1 MNMILDGISTKS
13 PQLQALIDSC
23 NNGIPS
29 AMHKLGKCFETG
41 ELLDG
46 ETSLGV
52 ANYLVHKAADKGY
65 ANAQTTLGFYFFMG
79 RGRKA
84 DYDSSTYWYTEA
96 IKNGSSEAKYYLA
109 LAYADG
115 YYTGN
120 SPSEKKTSEAIRL
133 YEESANE
140 GVAKSK
146 YRLGLYYYNREDY
159 HKSKEWFEK
168 ALQSNLPAM
177 EESKAQFHMGQIYE
191 LGKVKVVDYKKAFE
205 WYMKSATN
213 GEGYVPAMYY
223 LARCYEYARGTDRN
237 IPKAREWY
245 KKAADRGDSRA
256 KEKLNKF

>member
-1 MNMILDGISTKS
+1 
-13 PQLQALIDSC
+13 
-23 NNGIPS
+23 
-29 AMHKLGKCFETG
+29 MH
-41 ELLDG
+41 
-46 ETSLGV
+46 
-52 ANYLVHKAADKGY
+52 GY
-65 ANAQTTLGFYFFMG
+65 AF
-79 RGRKA
+79 K
-84 DYDSSTYWYTEA
+84 
-96 IKNGSSEAKYYLA
+96 SENY
-109 LAYADG
+109 
-115 YYTGN
+115 
-120 SPSEKKTSEAIRL
+120 
-133 YEESANE
+133 
-140 GVAKSK
+140 VAKSK